1 MNSRICFFL
10 LLLMPALAFAQD
22 GVDKKAQDI
31 LSGLSKKYKSYNSVK
46 AVFSILIEDPRDK
59 STMEQKGTLFLKG
72 DKYKIQIEGQD
83 VFSDGKTRWTY
94 LKDANEIQIDN
105 QRAEENGI
113 NPTNIFTIY
122 EKGWKSKYTGEQKV
136 KNVAFQVVELVPV
149 DGKSKNVFKVRLMI
163 NKLQKTIASAKIFD
177 KNGTTQTITVEKFVA
192 DGAGDDS
199 IYVFQASQYPG
210 SEIVDLR

>member
-1 MNSRICFFL
+1 
-10 LLLMPALAFAQD
+10 MPAMAWAQD
-22 GVDKKAQDI
+22 GVDKKAQEI

-46 AVFSILIEDPRDK
+46 ADFSILIEDPRDK
-59 STMEQKGTLFLKG
+59 SKMEQSGTLFLKG
-72 DKYKIQIEGQD
+72 NKYKIQIEGQD

-105 QRAEENGI
+105 QRTEENAI

-122 EKGWKSKYTGEQKV
+122 EKGWKSKYTGEQKT
-136 KNVAFQVVELVPV
+136 KNVAYQVVELVPV

-163 NKLQKTIASAKIFD
+163 NKQQKSIASAKIYD

-199 IYVFQASQYPG
+199 IYVFQESKYPG